1 MRKTF
6 AVLFFSMF
14 IASNGFVLLTTS
26 LYAAQSTITE
36 ADGTACMGEDRSKK
50 QTENLAFEDAKR
62 KAVEWT
68 LTYLKTETVVN
79 KYELRKDLIEAYSNA
94 AIKII
99 QEIEKK
105 WYRDESL
112 GDCFKVKIKAEV
124 IPDEKA
130 IENISKTKQMS
141 DDPSAPLSV
150 KVWSDKKEYKGGEN
164 IKVYIKGNK
173 PFYARVVY
181 KDAGGNMAQLL
192 PNLHRSGNYFNGGV
206 IYEIPS
212 GEDKFKL
219 EVSPP
224 FGEEDIIVYASTSP
238 LGDIKLEAEGE
249 IYQVKTKAG
258 DVGDRTRGVKI
269 KEKTGDKEVSAS
281 EFFEDKAMVMTE
293 R

>member
-1 MRKTF
+1 MRKISLI
-6 AVLFFSMF
+6 LFCSIFLSS
-14 IASNGFVLLTTS
+14 I

-36 ADGTACMGEDRSKK
+36 ADGSACMGEDRSKK

-68 LTYLKTETVVN
+68 LTYLKSETVVN
-79 KYELRKDLIEAYSNA
+79 KYELQKDLIEAYSNA

-99 QEIEKK
+99 QEMEKK
-105 WYRDESL
+105 WYKDESL

-130 IENISKTKQMS
+130 IENISKNKQMT
-141 DDPSAPLSV
+141 DDPSAPLSI
-150 KVWSDKKEYKGGEN
+150 KLWADKKEYKGSDK
-164 IKVYIKGNK
+164 IKVYVRGNK

-181 KDAGGNMAQLL
+181 KDAGGNMVQLL
-192 PNLHRSGNYFNGGV
+192 PNPHRGSNYFNGGT
-206 IYEIPS
+206 IYELPS
-212 GEDKFKL
+212 GEDKFEL
-219 EVSPP
+219 EVTPP

-238 LGDIKLEAEGE
+238 LGDIELQAEGG

-258 DVGDRTRGVKI
+258 DIGDRTRGIKI
-269 KEKTGDKEVSAS
+269 KEKTGSKEGMPSD
-281 EFFEDKAMVMTE
+281 FFEDKVVVRTE

>member
-1 MRKTF
+1 MTK
-6 AVLFFSMF
+6 VF
-14 IASNGFVLLTTS
+14 ISLILSIFLSSN

-36 ADGTACMGEDRSKK
+36 ADGSACMGEDRSKK

-68 LTYLKTETVVN
+68 LTYLKSETVVN
-79 KYELRKDLIEAYSNA
+79 KYELQKDLIEAYSNA

-99 QEIEKK
+99 QEMEKK
-105 WYRDESL
+105 WYKDESL

-130 IENISKTKQMS
+130 IENISKNNQMS
-141 DDPSAPLSV
+141 DDPSAPLSI
-150 KVWSDKKEYKGGEN
+150 KVWADKKEYKSSDK

-181 KDAGGNMAQLL
+181 KDAGGNMVQLL
-192 PNLHRSGNYFNGGV
+192 PNPHRGNNYFNGGT
-206 IYEIPS
+206 IYELPS
-212 GEDKFKL
+212 GEDKFEL
-219 EVSPP
+219 EVTPP

-238 LGDIKLEAEGE
+238 LGDIELQAEGG

-258 DVGDRTRGVKI
+258 DIGDRTRGIKI
-269 KEKTGDKEVSAS
+269 KEKTGSKEGMPSD
-281 EFFEDKAMVMTE
+281 FFEDKVVVRTE

>member
-1 MRKTF
+1 MRKISLI
-6 AVLFFSMF
+6 LFCSIFLSS
-14 IASNGFVLLTTS
+14 I

-36 ADGTACMGEDRSKK
+36 ADGSACMGEDRSKK

-68 LTYLKTETVVN
+68 LTYLKSETVVN
-79 KYELRKDLIEAYSNA
+79 KYELQKDLIEAYSNA

-99 QEIEKK
+99 QEMEKK
-105 WYRDESL
+105 WYKDESL

-130 IENISKTKQMS
+130 IENISKNNQMS
-141 DDPSAPLSV
+141 DDPSAPLSI
-150 KVWSDKKEYKGGEN
+150 KVWADKKEYKGSDK
-164 IKVYIKGNK
+164 IRVYIKGNK

-181 KDAGGNMAQLL
+181 KDAGGNMVQLL
-192 PNLHRSGNYFNGGV
+192 PNPHRGSNYFNGGT
-206 IYEIPS
+206 IYELPS
-212 GEDKFKL
+212 GEDKVEL
-219 EVSPP
+219 EVTPP

-238 LGDIKLEAEGE
+238 LGDIELQAEGG

-258 DVGDRTRGVKI
+258 DIGDRTRGIKI
-269 KEKTGDKEVSAS
+269 KEKTGSKEGMPSD
-281 EFFEDKAMVMTE
+281 FFEDKVVVRTE